1 MKAQYLKERKSL
13 RNSNF
18 NENIL
23 LDRGLKLTAFFST
36 LFVIYTIFFGDNNI
50 FRYIEKV
57 KVRNELLL
65 QINDMQKENKEIE
78 KTIKYIQT
86 DPFYVEKLA
95 RENLGLIK
103 DDEEV
108 YILVGNY
115 QSSTQDVI
123 NIQEERWIDKIKQKY
138 KEFKLE

>member
-1 MKAQYLKERKSL
+1 MKGQYLKEKKSL
-13 RNSNF
+13 KSSNF
-18 NENIL
+18 NENKL
-23 LDRGLKLTAFFST
+23 LDRGLKLTAFFSI

-50 FRYIEKV
+50 FKYFEKV
-57 KVRNELLL
+57 KARNELLS
-65 QINDMQKENKEIE
+65 QIKNIQKENKEIE
-78 KTIKYIQT
+78 KTINYIQT

-103 DDEEV
+103 DNEEV
-108 YILVGNY
+108 YVLVGNNKK
-115 QSSTQDVI
+115 STQDVV